1 MSLTTPSFH
10 IGVDLGGT
18 NMSAAIVDSN
28 NRAIRAVR
36 RKTRAHLGHESVL
49 ERIGEMVT
57 LVRKK
62 AGLKRQQIGG
72 LGIGVPAAIDIA
84 SGIALDAPNL
94 GWKHLEI
101 RTLMEKITGL
111 PTAIDNDVNVALY
124 GEVKAGAAVGFEDAL
139 GIWTG
144 TGVGGGLVL
153 SGRLYYGHHF
163 TAGEIGHAVVLPGS
177 GLGRETLEE
186 VASRGAIVRTLRELI
201 QSGHASII
209 GEMVEGDFAQ
219 IKSKVL
225 ARAVLAG
232 DKLALR
238 VVRDAARLT
247 GIVAANFVTTLSL
260 PCVVLGGGLPT
271 ELGAAWGDWVRE
283 SAVKHVWPEK
293 LRSVVVVVTQL
304 GDESGTIGAAIVAK
318 ERLAPV

>member
-1 MSLTTPSFH
+1 MSSATHLFH

-18 NMSAAIVDSN
+18 NMSAAVVDSD
-28 NRAIRAVR
+28 NRSIRAVR

-57 LVRKK
+57 LVRKE
-62 AGLKRQQIGG
+62 AGLKPRQIAG
-72 LGIGVPAAIDIA
+72 LGIGIPSPIDIE

-101 RTLMEKITGL
+101 RKFLEKITEL
-111 PTAIDNDVNVALY
+111 PVAIDNDVNVALY
-124 GEVKAGAAVGFEDAL
+124 GEVKAGAAIGFEDAL
-139 GIWTG
+139 GIWAG

-163 TAGEIGHAVVLPGS
+163 TAGEIGHTVILPGT
-177 GLGRETLEE
+177 GLGRERLEDI
-186 VASRGAIVRTLRELI
+186 ASRAAIVRTLRDLI
-201 QSGHASII
+201 QRSHTSMIR
-209 GEMVEGDFAQ
+209 EMVEGDLDQ

-225 ARAVLAG
+225 TKAVLGG
-232 DKLALR
+232 DKLAIR

-247 GIVAANFVTTLSL
+247 GIVAANFVTMLSL

-271 ELGAAWGDWVRE
+271 ELGSTWAEWVRE
-283 SAVKHVWPEK
+283 SVVEHVWPDE
-293 LRSVVVVVTQL
+293 LRKVKVVTTKL
-304 GDESGTIGAAIVAK
+304 GDDSGTIGAAIVAR
-318 ERLAPV
+318 ERLASE